1 MEGLR
6 LKKVLTHD
14 RYSISTK
21 STDQFNTEEK
31 YNNILII
38 FLVLI
43 QRHTGTLYCTYH
55 YNDIVYLE
63 SRHGYCIQYVSM

>member
-21 STDQFNTEEK
+21 STDKFNTEQT
-31 YNNILII
+31 YNNVLFS
-38 FLVLI
+38 FLALI
-43 QRHTGTLYCTYH
+43 QRQTGTLYLISIQGH
-55 YNDIVYLE
+55 
-63 SRHGYCIQYVSM
+63 CIQYVSIQGHCI